1 MKKYVVVSGYEFPAF
16 VTPGN
21 MTTETVAYAWSTDS
35 VDAAQRVADG
45 LNTLF
50 STAHLLEPDWRL
62 YRVDKATAYAPV

>member
-1 MKKYVVVSGYEFPAF
+1 MKKYVVVSGYEFPLF

-21 MTTETVAYAWSTDS
+21 TSTETVAYAWSTDS

-50 STAHLLEPDWRL
+50 SSSHLMEPEL
-62 YRVDKATAYAPV
+62 YRVQKASAFAL